1 MDNRSHENAEWDDE
15 LLRLEFGD
23 LKLARLI
30 QCAPMAR
37 ITSGGGFHPES
48 CRLLW

>member
-23 LKLARLI
+23 LRA
-30 QCAPMAR
+30 
-37 ITSGGGFHPES
+37 
-48 CRLLW
+48 CRPIGVP